1 MKRHCHQ
8 HLPNYLKP
16 ESLLIRRT
24 AFIRF
29 LTTKTIIVT
38 HTSEINDCDDS
49 VSTATDDAC
58 PQHVASPQESFTRP
72 VNSPTGDAINV
83 FRGFCM
89 GAADTVPGVSGG
101 TVALILGHY
110 DRLIAV
116 ISNVDSESV
125 SMLAKRRWRA
135 LAEKLDLRFAI
146 ALGVGI
152 VLAFGIL
159 ARLMH
164 WLLLHRMN
172 EINAVFFG
180 LVLAS
185 VWVVRRNVIRWSVG
199 RYVGAAIGIAIALGV
214 SQIPAAS
221 GEVSLVY
228 LFVSAAIAICAMILP
243 GISGAFVLLL
253 LGVYEP
259 VIGMVK
265 QFFKFE
271 FDLQIITRLTVFAA
285 GCGFGLLAFSRV
297 LNYLLAHHRDV
308 TMATLIGLMIGSVGR
323 IWPLQVVTPETAAM
337 ELKFQKLVYVS
348 PAQYEGSV
356 VFLAVLAIVA
366 SGIVLLADRVT
377 RQMTSNAI

>member
-1 MKRHCHQ
+1 MSFAKSDIKRHCHQ

-38 HTSEINDCDDS
+38 HTSEINDCDDL
-49 VSTATDDAC
+49 VSTATVNADA
-58 PQHVASPQESFTRP
+58 QHVSTPQRSFTRP
-72 VNSPTGDAINV
+72 VNSPSGDAINI

-125 SMLAKRRWRA
+125 SMLAKRRWGA

-164 WLLLHRMN
+164 WLLLHR
-172 EINAVFFG
+172 
-180 LVLAS
+180 
-185 VWVVRRNVIRWSVG
+185 R
-199 RYVGAAIGIAIALGV
+199 
-214 SQIPAAS
+214 
-221 GEVSLVY
+221 
-228 LFVSAAIAICAMILP
+228 
-243 GISGAFVLLL
+243 
-253 LGVYEP
+253 
-259 VIGMVK
+259 
-265 QFFKFE
+265 
-271 FDLQIITRLTVFAA
+271 LQ
-285 GCGFGLLAFSRV
+285 
-297 LNYLLAHHRDV
+297 
-308 TMATLIGLMIGSVGR
+308 
-323 IWPLQVVTPETAAM
+323 
-337 ELKFQKLVYVS
+337 
-348 PAQYEGSV
+348 
-356 VFLAVLAIVA
+356 
-366 SGIVLLADRVT
+366 
-377 RQMTSNAI
+377 